1 MGQGHKTLKGR
12 DFEIPMCGGFY
23 MTEYTDEIK
32 NIYEVERKLCAITLD
47 DVETVRISRHILL
60 RWSK

>member
-1 MGQGHKTLKGR
+1 
-12 DFEIPMCGGFY
+12 